1 MNSIYKEAIG
11 KVRTKIVATLGPE
24 SSDAV
29 VIRKLV
35 EAGADVFRLNFSHGS
50 HADHTAVLD
59 LIRRISGEMGV
70 QLAVLQDLCGP
81 KIRLGA
87 IPGGVAVCD
96 LDAHF
101 ILARE
106 RDGGD
111 DPHYLTSTYHDLPGD
126 LAVGQ
131 SVLFADG
138 TVAMDVIDK
147 GPGWA
152 QLKVTL
158 PGQIRSHQG
167 INVPGG
173 GLSVA
178 TLTEKDLNDL
188 DWTATHDVAYVGLSF
203 VRTALD
209 IKRLRE
215 ELADRGSK
223 ARIVA
228 KIEKPQAVENL
239 QAIVAEADAVMIAR
253 GDLGVELDVIRVP
266 EIQKQIIETCRRAR
280 VPVITA
286 TQMLGS
292 MELSSRPTRAE
303 ASDVYNA
310 VLDGTDAVMLSG
322 ETAIGQYP
330 VESVAMMSR
339 IISEAERRLFEKRD
353 KRARV
358 SSSRWSWPDLEST
371 FGGGAPVARAG
382 MVSPVTEGVVVAASM
397 IADHL
402 NAGLIVVETHS
413 GRTATALSNQ
423 RGGTL
428 ILALAHDLATVRSM
442 ALLWG
447 VMAERMPDAPTRA
460 RFREFILQ
468 WGRARGL
475 IASGSRIVLIRG
487 SDPQDPTH
495 NELEVFEAP

>member
-1 MNSIYKEAIG
+1 
-11 KVRTKIVATLGPE
+11 VRKAEDFTLLRNE
-24 SSDAV
+24 
-29 VIRKLV
+29 
-35 EAGADVFRLNFSHGS
+35 
-50 HADHTAVLD
+50 LD
-59 LIRRISGEMGV
+59 R
-70 QLAVLQDLCGP
+70 
-81 KIRLGA
+81 
-87 IPGGVAVCD
+87 
-96 LDAHF
+96 
-101 ILARE
+101 
-106 RDGGD
+106 
-111 DPHYLTSTYHDLPGD
+111 
-126 LAVGQ
+126 
-131 SVLFADG
+131 
-138 TVAMDVIDK
+138 
-147 GPGWA
+147 
-152 QLKVTL
+152 
-158 PGQIRSHQG
+158 
-167 INVPGG
+167 
-173 GLSVA
+173 
-178 TLTEKDLNDL
+178 
-188 DWTATHDVAYVGLSF
+188 
-203 VRTALD
+203 
-209 IKRLRE
+209 
-215 ELADRGSK
+215 RGSQ

-339 IISEAERRLFEKRD
+339 IISEAERRLFEKRGT
-353 KRARV
+353 RASV

-371 FGGGAPVARAG
+371 ASGDAPVARPG
-382 MVSPVTEGVVVAASM
+382 LVSPITDGVVVAACM

-402 NAGLIVVETHS
+402 NAALIVVETHS

-447 VMAERMPDAPTRA
+447 VMAERMPDAPNRA
-460 RFREFILQ
+460 QFRDFILQ